1 MRGAKKVRQAVILA
15 GGLGTRLMP
24 LTKNTPKP
32 MVLVNN
38 MSFLEYLISLLKDNG
53 IEEIV
58 LLLGYLA
65 DKVQKHFG
73 DGSDFG
79 VKIKYSVSSVSTET
93 GKRIKKAAALL
104 DDVFLLMYC
113 DNYWPLNLKE
123 MMKFYISKNKKYM
136 MTAYSNSL
144 GITKNN
150 VLISK
155 DNIVLKYDKG
165 RKDKDLNGVDIGFF
179 ILNKDILK
187 LMPSSNFSFEKSITP
202 KLIKKRELAAYT
214 TNIRY
219 YSISTVEKL
228 KLTEEFLRPKKIA
241 LIDRDGIINKRPLK
255 ARYIKNWK
263 QFKFLPG
270 AIKSMGLLKRHGFK
284 LILISNQA
292 GIGRGLMTEKDL
304 QKIHENM
311 QKALKEKN
319 ADLDAIYYCPHSW
332 EDNCECRKPKPGM
345 ILRAANDLSFDITK
359 AVFIGD
365 DERDVQTGKNAG
377 CKTILIS
384 RGNAANSSPD
394 MICKSFEQAAELLA
408 NHKKYKQ
415 SAI

>member
-1 MRGAKKVRQAVILA
+1 MGASKRVKQAVILA

-24 LTKNTPKP
+24 LTKNSPKP

-38 MSFLEYLISLLKDNG
+38 RPFLEYLISLLRDNG

-65 DKVQKHFG
+65 GKVQKHFR
-73 DGSDFG
+73 DGSGFG

-93 GKRIKKAAALL
+93 GKRIKKAAKLL
-104 DDVFLLMYC
+104 DDTFLLMYC
-113 DNYWPLNLKE
+113 DNYWQLNLRE
-123 MMKFYISKNKKYM
+123 MMEFYISKNKKYM
-136 MTAYSNSL
+136 MTVYSNSL

-150 VLISK
+150 VLVSK
-155 DNIVLKYDKG
+155 DGIVLKYDKE
-165 RKDKDLNGVDIGFF
+165 RKDKGLNGVDIGFF
-179 ILNKDILK
+179 ILKKDILK
-187 LMPSSNFSFEKSITP
+187 LMPSSNLSFEKMITP

-219 YSISTVEKL
+219 YSVSTVEKL

-255 ARYIKNWK
+255 ARYIRSWK

-270 AIKSMGLLKRHGFK
+270 AIKSLGLLKRNGFR

-304 QKIHENM
+304 KKIHENM
-311 QKALKEKN
+311 QKALKRGN
-319 ADLDAIYYCPHSW
+319 ADLDAIYCCPHSW

-345 ILRAANDLSFDITK
+345 ILRAANDLSFDVTK

-365 DERDVQTGKNAG
+365 DERDIQAGKNAG

-384 RGNAANSSPD
+384 KGDAAKSSPD
-394 MICKSFEQAAELLA
+394 MICKSLEEAAELLV